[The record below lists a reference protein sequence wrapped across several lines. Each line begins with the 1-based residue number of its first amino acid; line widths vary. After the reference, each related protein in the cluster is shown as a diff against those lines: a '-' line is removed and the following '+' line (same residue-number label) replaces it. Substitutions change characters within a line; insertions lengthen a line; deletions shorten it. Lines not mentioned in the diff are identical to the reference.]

1 MCCIEVSSLFVDI
14 DNSEVSVIVENS
26 VNNKLSSLLIQ
37 IEDLEISDIGCSV
50 LLIAIILKS
59 LILLKI
65 LTIMRYLVNSV

>member
-50 LLIAIILKS
+50 FVDS
-59 LILLKI
+59 D
-65 LTIMRYLVNSV
+65 NSEVFNTVENSDNNEISG